1 MIGPILSIF
10 SGRCY
15 RPRLLFRFLVHFTKL
30 IYRLRRKTFSID
42 RDRFEA
48 AAWVAKFSETKSGQ
62 HERSI
67 ELVVVST
74 SKDFDILPDSV
85 NYARKALA
93 PYQVTSTRIIVPNHD
108 ILSLKQMQFRFEC
121 PIEII
126 DESTLVSIEQF
137 RELSETFRT
146 RDTWVLQ
153 QLLKVQAVLNAKS
166 DAVLI
171 LDSDTVL
178 LRQRPWFSVDGSQI
192 LMPSMEYNA
201 PYYQFLEKLKISSN
215 VPEFTFI
222 SHHMLMQPTILSQ
235 ALESCGLLNVN
246 DLIKYIC
253 ENSDKSVQ
261 SPICIEYEL
270 YGQYLYQKNPKE
282 FFLERWSNLSISRQY
297 SRRILRSR
305 IAKFVLRIF
314 YNSISFHSWS

>member
-1 MIGPILSIF
+1 MIGPVLSFF
-10 SGRCY
+10 SSRCY
-15 RPRLLFRFLVHFTKL
+15 RPRLLFRFLVDFTKL
-30 IYRLRRKTFSID
+30 IYRLRGRVLPID

-48 AAWVAKFSETKSGQ
+48 AAWVAEFSETKSGQ

-93 PYQVTSTRIIVPNHD
+93 PYRVTGTRIIVPNRD
-108 ILSLKQMQFRFEC
+108 ILRLKQLEFQFESR
-121 PIEII
+121 IEII
-126 DESTLVSIEQF
+126 DESTLVSKEQF
-137 RELSETFRT
+137 RKLTETFGA

-153 QLLKVQAVLNAKS
+153 QLLKVQAVLNAES

-178 LRQRPWFSVDGSQI
+178 LRKRPWFSVNGSQI

-201 PYYQFLEKLKISSN
+201 PYYFFLERLNISRN
-215 VPEFTFI
+215 VPKFTFI

-235 ALESCGLLNVN
+235 ALDSCGLLNVN
-246 DLIKYIC
+246 DLIEYIC

-270 YGQYLYQKNPKE
+270 YGQYLYESSSKG
-282 FFLERWSNLSISRQY
+282 FFLERWSNLSISRHHAHT
-297 SRRILRSR
+297 ILRSR
-305 IAKFVLRIF
+305 IARFVLRIF